1 MPLSNDDDAHDGPEG
16 GRERESKMR
25 CKQLLPPCA
34 VWQLLVVLVLSSSS
48 AAAAA
53 APVPASSTTLRVQQ
67 RYDSIFSL
75 GDSYADT
82 GNGPVVFGWHAIAS
96 PVMRPPYGSTFFG
109 HPTGRNCDGRLV
121 IDFLGA
127 FPARRPGPS
136 RRRRQQCKYI

>member
-1 MPLSNDDDAHDGPEG
+1 
-16 GRERESKMR
+16 MR